1 MNEVLQTLLV
11 YKISAV
17 AYVSKRK
24 FKGELSIAHL
34 KVIPPVVLVYW
45 M

>member
-1 MNEVLQTLLV
+1 MNEVLQTLLM

-24 FKGELSIAHL
+24 FKGELSIEHL
-34 KVIPPVVLVYW
+34 KVGPVVLVYQT
-45 M
+45 